1 MGLVLDISAAQT
13 TLCGTLVITD
23 TTGKYSATN
32 LTGWSTVEMGTSDTI
47 VINDS
52 SITEAELIITVDGVA
67 TTIDLMDVTNWQT
80 YTPYTEGSPFD
91 SSTDPD
97 SLTFTF
103 TPANLGLSVFADQH
117 ITVEYYIKDNLERET
132 DNDPFLIFLYCTVK
146 RLYHKALAMVPDKYQ
161 CVECNNDFIDDV
173 ILISGLYKALKEA
186 VCLGDTAT
194 FDTLLEILEE
204 IFTLKEITIE

>member
-1 MGLVLDISAAQT
+1 MGLVLNISAAQT
-13 TLCGTLVITD
+13 ALCGTLVITD

-52 SITEAELIITVDGVA
+52 SITEAKLIITVNGVA
-67 TTIDLMDVTNWQT
+67 TTIDLMDITNWQT

-103 TPANLGLSVFADQH
+103 TPANLGLSVFSDQY
-117 ITVEYYIKDNLERET
+117 ITV
-132 DNDPFLIFLYCTVK
+132 
-146 RLYHKALAMVPDKYQ
+146 
-161 CVECNNDFIDDV
+161 
-173 ILISGLYKALKEA
+173 
-186 VCLGDTAT
+186 
-194 FDTLLEILEE
+194 
-204 IFTLKEITIE
+204 